1 MPSPEQRMAINAL
14 MMVYGSFVIQRDLT
28 FSIQPRKSSL
38 VWAGADVARARC
50 SAISLGS
57 CHRRQAR
64 CCTMASTC
72 GWLLLKTLS
81 A

>member
-1 MPSPEQRMAINAL
+1 MPSSAPRMAVNAL
-14 MMVYGSFVIQRDLT
+14 TMIYGSFVIQRDLT
-28 FSIQPRKSSL
+28 FSIQPGKSSL
-38 VWAGADVARARC
+38 VWAEAGVARARC

-64 CCTMASTC
+64 CCTMANTC
-72 GWLLLKTLS
+72 GWLPLKTLS